1 MFSHLFTISLC
12 QILSLE
18 TWLPRRDDGWWVQWV
33 ERGSSMVG
41 QEEDHWLTSRESRSS
56 SSPPRHFH
64 AIVAPSQ
71 SRSRKDF
78 VGLSPPKV
86 QPVGSWMKGK
96 ILFCQEL
103 VIWLNTWEEH
113 PVPRFQFN
121 CCSTLLWV
129 EIRRM
134 SWKSLESF
142 PRFVRWV
149 PQSDPREYTLSLGWW
164 TPKRGWGGLFP
175 QLYRC
180 RVWGYRSEWHPP
192 RIFLRFSGQGTSRR
206 WQLDLGWLQLDILQT
221 CDDVLHLWLSLGAFH
236 GRARWR
242 GFVGR
247 LGWCLQSI
255 HKSNGLCAR
264 TDLSH
269 RELARTRIQDVQH
282 ISTRPGVNRSETQWC
297 TLAPP
302 PVRPT
307 TTTNVLQPKWHG
319 TWIESA
325 AFCRHRTWTVCVQ
338 TCWSMAE
345 TWGVMCNPHHLVFL
359 LHPLS
364 RTPTPRSLPT
374 TPPHELGDSFGGS
387 NSSQLIVVWSYW
399 ELLRQLKVEH
409 SSII

>member
-1 MFSHLFTISLC
+1 MTGDELNELN
-12 QILSLE
+12 E
-18 TWLPRRDDGWWVQWV
+18 GLPWWVKKKII
-33 ERGSSMVG
+33 
-41 QEEDHWLTSRESRSS
+41 DSRRQSHPPAPPPPPA
-56 SSPPRHFH
+56 PPRY
-64 AIVAPSQ
+64 PCSTSEPQ
-71 SRSRKDF
+71 SPRNVSKDF
-78 VGLSPPKV
+78 VGLLPPKV
-86 QPVGSWMKGK
+86 QPVGSWMKGN

-103 VIWLNTWEEH
+103 VMWLNTWEEH

-129 EIRRM
+129 EIHRM

-180 RVWGYRSEWHPP
+180 RALQGISFRMTSAQD
-192 RIFLRFSGQGTSRR
+192 IFALQWDKGPADG
-206 WQLDLGWLQLDILQT
+206 WQLDLGWLQLDILQK
-221 CDDVLHLWLSLGAFH
+221 CDDGLHLWVSLGAFH
-236 GRARWR
+236 GRAHWR

-282 ISTRPGVNRSETQWC
+282 ISTRPVVNRSETQWC

-338 TCWSMAE
+338 TYWSMAE

-364 RTPTPRSLPT
+364 RTPTPRSLPA

-387 NSSQLIVVWSYW
+387 NSSQLDDCGLK
-399 ELLRQLKVEH
+399 LLRVAAPIEGFH